1 MAFKLTN
8 GDIKER
14 DNMIGSV
21 QDKQQTL
28 TEAIT
33 KFNDV
38 IEEQKSAV
46 EDCLNDLNGAI
57 SDLRNFI
64 EQKRDEFQGEFDD
77 KSEKWQ
83 EGDRARAIADWI
95 GTFDNVSLEDA
106 QIEFPELLE
115 EVVIDGLNEIEN
127 LEAEPSY

>member
-57 SDLRNFI
+57 FDLRNFI

-115 EVVIDGLNEIEN
+115 EVVIDGLDEIEN